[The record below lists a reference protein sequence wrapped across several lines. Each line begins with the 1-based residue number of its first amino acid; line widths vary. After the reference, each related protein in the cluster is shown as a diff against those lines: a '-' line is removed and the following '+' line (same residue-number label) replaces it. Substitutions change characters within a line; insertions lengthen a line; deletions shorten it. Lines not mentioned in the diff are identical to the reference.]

1 MKKVKIPMIIACCL
15 SLLLALAGCG
25 GLRHPLPALLR
36 ILRRIISTF
45 PETGITTIWKP
56 PLPYMMTALS

>member
-25 GLRHPLPALLR
+25 GSSGSGKSG
-36 ILRRIISTF
+36 ISNESEASQGGRD
-45 PETGITTIWKP
+45 PTG
-56 PLPYMMTALS
+56 LFGRLAV

>member
-25 GLRHPLPALLR
+25 GGGRDP
-36 ILRRIISTF
+36 
-45 PETGITTIWKP
+45 TG
-56 PLPYMMTALS
+56 LFGRLAV